1 MKTIK
6 TLTMGI
12 CLTAMSFAATA
23 QTRDWGCDDDVMQAT
38 LESVSLYQE
47 DVKQWKA
54 SKDSRYLEEAYP
66 YWKTIVSNC
75 PRQSKN
81 LYINGANI
89 LKTKISKAQTAAERD
104 TLIAELMHMYDIR
117 IANYG
122 EAAKFTATKAMELE
136 NLKKDDGLKDYYA
149 LYSEAVNM
157 GDELEAGYLV
167 KYMEATINYVRAGF
181 SEPTLVV
188 DNYDIASDKLEAE
201 LQ

>member
-66 YWKTIVSNC
+66 YWKTIVSN
-75 PRQSKN
+75 
-81 LYINGANI
+81 A
-89 LKTKISKAQTAAERD
+89 
-104 TLIAELMHMYDIR
+104 
-117 IANYG
+117 
-122 EAAKFTATKAMELE
+122 
-136 NLKKDDGLKDYYA
+136 
-149 LYSEAVNM
+149 
-157 GDELEAGYLV
+157 
-167 KYMEATINYVRAGF
+167 RART
-181 SEPTLVV
+181 STSTVPTF
-188 DNYDIASDKLEAE
+188 
-201 LQ
+201 